1 MGLEHVE
8 LNYKETIILILID
21 KYYKINNNSTLER
34 LIFRSFAFRV

>member
-21 KYYKINNNSTLER
+21 KYYKINNNST
-34 LIFRSFAFRV
+34 IFEIGTINF